1 MKQPRKILIGSNN
14 AHKLKEI
21 QEILDAFE
29 FVTPASLG
37 LDLDI
42 DESGMTFAENA
53 EIKARAFAQAS
64 GLPTLADDSGLMVEA
79 LDGAPGV
86 HSHRYS
92 PKPDATDA
100 DRRAFLLENLKSSA
114 RPWKAK
120 FVCAAVYYDPATEKL
135 LHASGEC
142 AGEILPEER
151 GSGGFGY
158 DPVFFFPQLGKTLAE
173 LSEDEKNA
181 ISHRGNAMRKMRI
194 ELESE

>member
-64 GLPTLADDSGLMVEA
+64 GLPTLADGRRSRR
-79 LDGAPGV
+79 PF
-86 HSHRYS
+86 S
-92 PKPDATDA
+92 PLFSQAGCN
-100 DRRAFLLENLKSSA
+100 RCGSQGISA
-114 RPWKAK
+114 
-120 FVCAAVYYDPATEKL
+120 
-135 LHASGEC
+135 
-142 AGEILPEER
+142 
-151 GSGGFGY
+151 
-158 DPVFFFPQLGKTLAE
+158 
-173 LSEDEKNA
+173 
-181 ISHRGNAMRKMRI
+181 
-194 ELESE
+194 